1 VSEMNH
7 NTMGKILAFAAVAE
21 AGTGLVLIIVPA
33 IVIRLLLGAEIS
45 GALVGR
51 FFGIALIALGLAC
64 WPSWQQG
71 ESNLTALRAMLVYNV
86 LIALY
91 LTYLGTLGHLMGLLL
106 WPVVALHAIVALLL
120 VWAWGNQR
128 RTRVISNRPL

>member
-7 NTMGKILAFAAVAE
+7 NTIGKILAFAAVTE
-21 AGTGLVLIIVPA
+21 AGTGLLLMIVPA
-33 IVIRLLLGAEIS
+33 VVIRLLLGEEIS

-51 FFGIALIALGLAC
+51 LFGIALIALGLAC
-64 WPSWQQG
+64 WPSGQQG
-71 ESNLTALRAMLVYNV
+71 ESNSPALRAMLFYNL

-106 WPVVALHAIVALLL
+106 WPVVALHTVVALLL
-120 VWAWGNQR
+120 VLAWHNQR
-128 RTRVISNRPL
+128 QTKVISNRPF